1 MAEDFSQKPIII
13 KRIKKI
19 TGQQHSGTWKIAY
32 ADFVTAMMA
41 FFLLMWLLGS
51 TTQGDKEGIAEYFK
65 TPLKVALLG
74 GDGSGDSSSV
84 IQGGGDDLSRRIG
97 QIKRADFDDL
107 KRSIDYEA
115 IQALQE
121 RIELEQLQKLKKKI
135 ERSINRNP
143 ALNKFK
149 SQLLLDITTEG
160 LRIQI
165 VDERNRPMFAIGK
178 AELQPYTK
186 VILHEIG
193 KMLNDVSNK
202 VSLSGHTDATPYPA
216 GEKGY
221 SNWELSADRAN
232 ASRRELIAG
241 GMNPEKML
249 RVVGLS
255 SAVMFDAQN
264 PYSPFNRRIS
274 IIVMNKKAEDTITR
288 ENQGNI
294 DIHNEDEISTRIITR
309 NDTPPD

>member
-1 MAEDFSQKPIII
+1 MAENLAQKPIVI

-19 TGQQHSGTWKIAY
+19 AGGHHGGAWKIAY

-51 TTQGDKEGIAEYFK
+51 TTQGDKEGISDYFK
-65 TPLKVALLG
+65 TPLKVALQG
-74 GDGSGDSSSV
+74 GDGSGDSSS
-84 IQGGGDDLSRRIG
+84 ILKGGGEDLTRQTG
-97 QIKRADFDDL
+97 QRKRADFENLKQSVDL
-107 KRSIDYEA
+107 RTA
-115 IQALQE
+115 LALQE
-121 RIELEQLQKLKKKI
+121 RIELQQLKKLKKKI
-135 ERSINRNP
+135 EYSIDSNP
-143 ALNKFK
+143 ALKNFK
-149 SQLLLDITTEG
+149 AQLLLDITTEG

-186 VILHEIG
+186 VILREIG
-193 KMLNDVSNK
+193 KTLNDVSNK
-202 VSLSGHTDATPYPA
+202 VSLSGHTDATPYPS
-216 GEKGY
+216 GEKSY

-255 SAVMFDAQN
+255 SAVLFDKN
-264 PYSPFNRRIS
+264 DPYNPFNRRIS
-274 IIVMNKKAEDTITR
+274 IIVMNKKAEESINR
-288 ENQGNI
+288 ENQSMEIQHPDDI
-294 DIHNEDEISTRIITR
+294 DPAIIEQNAQLR
-309 NDTPPD
+309 K